1 MKYYLETTVYS
12 DGTTKNGHYYLS
24 DDKMYMVAYKAPSQ
38 TEYKRFKS
46 PIRIDKRGRTFK
58 VVAPGEPDS
67 MYIVKSADIALQTP
81 SKPQNH
87 AIPVTGSNGAT
98 YYVTKNVNTYVC
110 TCQGFSFRR
119 KCKHI
124 DSIKEKQNE

>member
-1 MKYYLETTVYS
+1 MKYYLETTVYA
-12 DGTTKNGHYYLS
+12 DGTAKNGHYYLS
-24 DDKMYMVAYKAPSQ
+24 DDKMYMVAYQAPGQ

-67 MYIVKSADIALQTP
+67 VYIVKSADIALQTP
-81 SKPQNH
+81 SKPQND

-98 YYVTKNVNTYVC
+98 YYVTKRGATLTC
-110 TCQGFSFRR
+110 TCSGFQFRH

-124 DSIKEKQNE
+124 ESLKETV